1 VAKTDNLIA
10 TTDLPAVTPMVR
22 IEGLSVYH
30 GDQPA
35 LRRVDL
41 AIGAGEVVGIVG
53 PNGSGKSTLLKAL
66 VGLGGSAV
74 GSLTMHGRSW
84 AADRRP
90 PTSALTAT
98 GYVPQRSAVDLNFPI
113 VVRQVAAMGLI
124 ATNGLLRRTRAAD
137 RQRVN
142 SVLARL
148 GLDAVT
154 DRHIAE
160 LSGGQIQRVF
170 LARALV
176 QGASV
181 LLLDEPFTGVDAT
194 TENLLWDEINRVA
207 AAGGTV
213 LVVHHDLA
221 EVKRR
226 VHRVILLANSV
237 VADGPPDVVLEPS
250 TLELAYGSWLPGAP
264 PGSLTPAIDRPL
276 DIGC

>member
-1 VAKTDNLIA
+1 VTTTDNLTA
-10 TTDLPAVTPMVR
+10 TTDTTVVTPLLQTL
-22 IEGLSVYH
+22 GLSVYH
-30 GDQPA
+30 GDRPA

-74 GSLTMHGRSW
+74 GTIAMHGRSW
-84 AADRRP
+84 TADRRP
-90 PTSALTAT
+90 PTAVLTAT
-98 GYVPQRSAVDLNFPI
+98 GYVPQRSAVDLDFPI

-137 RQRVN
+137 RQKIDAVMT
-142 SVLARL
+142 RL
-148 GLDAVT
+148 GLDAVR
-154 DRHIAE
+154 DRHMAE
-160 LSGGQIQRVF
+160 LSGGQVQRVF

-194 TENLLWDEINRVA
+194 TENLLWEEVNRVA
-207 AAGGTV
+207 TAGGTI

-226 VHRVILLANSV
+226 VHRVVLLANSV
-237 VADGPPDVVLEPS
+237 VADGPPDVVLEPG
-250 TLELAYGSWLPGAP
+250 TLELAYGSWLAGAP
-264 PGSLTPAIDRPL
+264 PGSLTPAMDRPL